1 MTPGGAGAGSGFA
14 AGSGRGLGSPAGA
27 DLTRELLSRHPAEA
41 APLLL
46 GRVLSVPGEGI
57 AARITEV
64 EAYGGPADS
73 PWPDPGAHTW
83 FGPTDR
89 NRAMFGPAGH
99 LYLYRSYGIHTCMNV
114 TAGPEGTGA
123 GILLRAALLLSGH
136 EIVEERRRLPNGGV
150 GKHGVGEHGVGEH
163 GVGKRDGG
171 QRHIPAHRLTSGPG
185 NLGRALDAG
194 PADYGIDLL
203 DPASRITL
211 ASGGSPAA
219 DTGGAVAGK
228 SGETMPGVILRGPRV
243 GLRLASARE
252 WRFWVDDPSVTPY
265 RRHANADGEP

>member
-1 MTPGGAGAGSGFA
+1 MTPGTGSGA
-14 AGSGRGLGSPAGA
+14 A
-27 DLTRELLSRHPAEA
+27 LTRDLLSRHPAEA

-46 GRVLSVPGEGI
+46 GRVLFVPGDGI

-83 FGPTDR
+83 PGPTDR

-123 GILLRAALLLSGH
+123 GILLRAATLLSGH
-136 EIVEERRRLPNGGV
+136 EVVGERRRAPDR
-150 GKHGVGEHGVGEH
+150 
-163 GVGKRDGG
+163 GVGKRG
-171 QRHIPAHRLTSGPG
+171 IPAHRLASGPG
-185 NLGRALDAG
+185 NLGRALGAG

-211 ASGGSPAA
+211 VPTGPVLADGRTRGDTDAGTGA
-219 DTGGAVAGK
+219 GTGTVTDTGTGTAARV
-228 SGETMPGVILRGPRV
+228 SSGPRV